1 MSLHNLSGI
10 SSQIMNLFKRPP
22 FSNELTKLLT
32 AQPDT
37 TLLTVLT
44 NKGLAAAARSEADEL
59 INYFIPAN
67 ATPETPCP
75 HLSEILDVVMDG
87 TLNGEAVDYTIQ
99 TNAINLLATPS
110 GGTYKKFTQRLMNS
124 NIFQERIK
132 TFMTGPHAQDCRYAG
147 YFSRLCGSCI
157 TPSKGAFLETPNFY
171 DFLVDNVHIS
181 AYMILLQSILY
192 SYSTGERLR
201 SISDRIALADE
212 KAAEYITCLTLLGND
227 LGDYSSMADEH
238 IVRNFFTAFLKLAP
252 RSRAAFL
259 GWRFVYQLKASTTE
273 MWVETVLDEISPQ
286 FLAAPNADTLA
297 SGLGVFGKRWMRGEV
312 VDKFFS
318 LNSVDTFMCQS
329 FLDAIDDMTDD
340 ELAQFV
346 SEQRIIER
354 LVECEEVYFTSKKY
368 KKATNGFIQRLAQK
382 LLSRE
387 LPFNSPAFDRLVTA
401 HTMRYERFVS
411 EIQAKYASENEP

>member
-1 MSLHNLSGI
+1 
-10 SSQIMNLFKRPP
+10 MNLFKRQP
-22 FSNELTKLLT
+22 FSNELTKLL
-32 AQPDT
+32 ASQPDT
-37 TLLTVLT
+37 TLITVLT
-44 NKGLAAAARSEADEL
+44 HNGLAAAARAEADDL
-59 INYFIPAN
+59 MNYLIPAD

-75 HLSEILDVVMDG
+75 HLSEILDVVLDG

-110 GGTYKKFTQRLMNS
+110 EGTYKKFTQRLMNS
-124 NIFQERIK
+124 NIFQERIQ
-132 TFMTGPHAQDCRYAG
+132 TFMTSTHAQDCRYAG
-147 YFSRLCGSCI
+147 YFSRLCGSCVSS
-157 TPSKGAFLETPNFY
+157 SKGAFLETPKFY

-181 AYMILLQSILY
+181 AYMMLLQSILY

-201 SISDRIALADE
+201 SISDRIASTDE
-212 KAAEYITCLTLLGND
+212 KTAEYITCLTLLGND
-227 LGDYSSMADEH
+227 LMDYSSMADEY
-238 IVRNFFTAFLKLAP
+238 IARNFFTALLKLAP

-259 GWRFVYQLKASTTE
+259 GWRFIYHLKASTTE

-329 FLDAIDDMTDD
+329 FLDAIDTMTDD

-354 LVECEEVYFTSKKY
+354 LVECEEVYFTSKNY
-368 KKATNGFIQRLAQK
+368 KKAANGFIQRLAQK
-382 LLSRE
+382 LLSRK
-387 LPFNSPAFDRLVTA
+387 LPFLSSEFDRFVTA
-401 HTMRYERFVS
+401 HTMKYERFVN
-411 EIQAKYASENEP
+411 EIQAKYGSDDAP